1 MKASP
6 LQLSKFLQKQDTQF
20 VIPIYQRNYDW
31 SEDNCRQLWE
41 DIYDIGKIAKE
52 ESKVHFIG
60 SIVYVCNDEY
70 TTDEIEQFV
79 VIDGQQRITT
89 ITLLLIAIYHYAQ
102 KIGENRLA
110 ETIYEYYL
118 INKNAEDD
126 NYKIKLKAT
135 DNNDKDLQALLEGY
149 AISEDHYSNIKN
161 NYNFF
166 KNQLTRDNI
175 NTVYDGFRR
184 LLFVEI
190 RLERGKDN
198 AQRIFES
205 LNSTG
210 LDLSQADLIRNYIL
224 MGLEPLEQKRLYNK
238 YWSVIESNTKLNG
251 TSYVSDFIRDFLTI
265 KKGEIPNKNTVYINF
280 KKQYQLD
287 KMDSIEPILA
297 ELLRLSHI
305 YRKLI
310 APEEEKDIEIRKELK
325 YINYIEVNVTY
336 PFLLQVINDYDSG
349 VICKNDLVEILQ
361 FVQTYI
367 CRRFVLDLPTNVL
380 NKVFMNLHR
389 QINIENYKESL
400 YRYILSRS
408 GKIRMPLDSEIRNVF
423 ADKDMYNAKSRMK
436 LYILEKLEHFENR
449 EVVNIID
456 NPAITIEHIFP
467 QKPDTRWSTDITVK
481 DYIRFEEKYLHT
493 IGNLTLSGNNGA
505 LGNKTFSE
513 KKIMNKDNREQG
525 YIYSSLWLNRYLKE
539 IDKWTVDNY
548 KKRTELLIN
557 RFIRIWELP
566 YVEGIKETPE
576 QNICEIDDP
585 THKQIE
591 YAVFFGNKLSGDK
604 YKGIKLYTF
613 VIRELFKLQGPEFID
628 KFKDLLKITE
638 IPEKLHRSHQL
649 NSTYYFDTYLNLA
662 AQFTNLRKILQ
673 QLELTDELYVKFRN

>member
-6 LQLSKFLQKQDTQF
+6 IRLSRFLQNPDTQF
-20 VIPIYQRNYDW
+20 IIPIYQRNYDW
-31 SEDNCRQLWE
+31 SEDNCRQLWD
-41 DIYDIGKIAKE
+41 DIYEVGKISQE

-70 TTDEIEQFV
+70 TTSEIEQFV

-102 KIGENRLA
+102 KIGEFRLA

-118 INKNAEDD
+118 INKNASDN

-135 DNNDKDLQALLEGY
+135 DNNDKDLQALLEGST
-149 AISEDHYSNIKN
+149 ISEDHYSNIKN

-166 KNQLTRDNI
+166 KNQLTKDNI
-175 NTVYDGFRR
+175 NTIYDGFRK

-190 RLERGKDN
+190 RLERDKDN
-198 AQRIFES
+198 TQRNFES

-224 MGLEPLEQKRLYNK
+224 MGLEPLEQKRLYNR
-238 YWSVIESNTKLNG
+238 YWSVIETNTKLNG
-251 TSYVSDFIRDFLTI
+251 ISYVSDFIRDFLTI
-265 KKGEIPNKNTVYINF
+265 KKGEIPNKNTVYANF

-287 KMDSIEPILA
+287 KIDSIEPILV
-297 ELLRLSHI
+297 ELLKLSHI
-305 YRKLI
+305 YRRLI
-310 APEEEKDIEIRKELK
+310 SPAEECDADIRRELK

-336 PFLLQVINDYDSG
+336 PFLLQVINDYDNGIIS
-349 VICKNDLVEILQ
+349 KSDLVEILQ
-361 FVQTYI
+361 FIQTYI

-389 QINIENYKESL
+389 QINVDDYKASL
-400 YRYILSRS
+400 YYYILSRS
-408 GKIRMPLDSEIRNVF
+408 GKIRMPSDSEIRNVF

-449 EVVNIID
+449 ETVNIID
-456 NPAITIEHIFP
+456 NTGITIEHIFP
-467 QKPDTRWSTDITVK
+467 QKPDPRWATEITAK
-481 DYIRFEEKYLHT
+481 DYIKFEDKYLHT
-493 IGNLTLSGNNGA
+493 IGNLTLSGNNNA

-513 KKIMNKDNREQG
+513 KKVMNKDNREQG
-525 YIYSSLWLNRYLKE
+525 YIYSSLWLNRFLKD
-539 IDKWTVDNY
+539 IDRWTVENY

-557 RFIRIWELP
+557 RFIRIWYLP
-566 YVEGIKETPE
+566 YVDGVKETPE

-591 YAVFFGNKLSGDK
+591 YAVFFGNKLSGDT
-604 YKGIKLYTF
+604 YKGIRLYILI
-613 VIRELFKLQGPEFID
+613 IRELFKLQGPDFID
-628 KFKDLLKITE
+628 RFRDVLKITE
-638 IPEKLHRSHQL
+638 IPEKLHRSHPL
-649 NSTYYFDTYLNLA
+649 NSTYYFDTSLGLA
-662 AQFTNLRKILQ
+662 SQFANLRKILQ
-673 QLELTDELYVKFRN
+673 QLDLTDELYVKFRS